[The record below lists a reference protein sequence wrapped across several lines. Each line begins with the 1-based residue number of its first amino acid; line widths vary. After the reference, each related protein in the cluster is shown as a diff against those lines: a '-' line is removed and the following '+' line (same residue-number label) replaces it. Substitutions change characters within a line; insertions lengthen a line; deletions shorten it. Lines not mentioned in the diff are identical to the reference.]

1 MNTFGCSDTA
11 YYNLNNFG
19 LEDQNYISQVTIYP
33 NPTSNTYTVDL
44 RDVNGDQIT
53 ISIINVM
60 GQTIYQK
67 EFEVVNGEFI
77 QTFDANDYA
86 NGVYT
91 VDITVGNFSIRKKL
105 IKN

>member
-1 MNTFGCSDTA
+1 
-11 YYNLNNFG
+11 
-19 LEDQNYISQVTIYP
+19 
-33 NPTSNTYTVDL
+33 
-44 RDVNGDQIT
+44 
-53 ISIINVM
+53 M